1 MNVQVEM
8 AKRNVQAT
16 LSYLPKRSKLA
27 ESKDDQSEDD
37 SSSYSSESE
46 RHEDTT
52 EDTEEVL
59 ASPHL
64 PDTNVIAEP
73 EANPLN
79 RTELQENYVT
89 VEKPTGSTTI
99 IINNQLDNEGSGN
112 AVSTD
117 PSNHPAK
124 SSCVVSDIAQGIHQ
138 SPVQPLKRF
147 PTTLF
152 GSKNRYF
159 NSLWYKNTSGWSIPL
174 KKMQHFVTH
183 VVCFPLL
190 LLVELR
196 QC

>member
-1 MNVQVEM
+1 M

-16 LSYLPKRSKLA
+16 LFTYLPKRRKLA

-64 PDTNVIAEP
+64 PDTNVSAEP
-73 EANPLN
+73 EANLLN

-99 IINNQLDNEGSGN
+99 IIKNQLNSEGSGN

-124 SSCVVSDIAQGIHQ
+124 PSCVVSDIAQGIHQ

-147 PTTLF
+147 PTTLLAPKI
-152 GSKNRYF
+152 G
-159 NSLWYKNTSGWSIPL
+159 LLIHCGTKNTSGWSIPL

-196 QC
+196 KC